1 VSLLT
6 FGSFRCF
13 GFLCGCGC
21 GRTPGI
27 SLFGLFR
34 LRPSLTFAFTPS
46 PRLPCVDSSSRSL
59 STLSSLLPCFYSPSR
74 LSFFV
79 SRLGFCLFVF
89 PSFSSPSPRL
99 PRVDSSFH
107 CIRLFRLLR
116 LFRFFRLHS
125 RPRLGYPVSIL
136 RFVTSSLSSLSR
148 FRTRTLLSRLCR
160 CRFFSV
166 VRPRPFVVLDSCC
179 CLLTSHCC
187 LFRCGSLFTCR
198 CCCLLHL
205 IVRLCHVSVLCFRCF
220 VVSFVV
226 SCLSSLLFGRW
237 VWICLTVGLWS
248 WILCYWIAL

>member
-1 VSLLT
+1 VWMWLWTDPRDLPLRIVSSSSFSRFCLYALASVTLRRFFVPLSLDSLFSSPLFLLT
-6 FGSFRCF
+6 VSVVVLCLSARLLSFRLSVVF
-13 GFLCGCGC
+13 FSLAPV
-21 GRTPGI
+21 TPC
-27 SLFGLFR
+27 R
-34 LRPSLTFAFTPS
+34 
-46 PRLPCVDSSSRSL
+46 
-59 STLSSLLPCFYSPSR
+59 
-74 LSFFV
+74 FFV
-79 SRLGFCLFVF
+79 SLH
-89 PSFSSPSPRL
+89 SSLSPL
-99 PRVDSSFH
+99 
-107 CIRLFRLLR
+107 RLFRLLR

-136 RFVTSSLSSLSR
+136 RFVTLSLSSLSR